1 MYQLFYNNDAFDSDI
16 DNWDVSQVTNMRET
30 FSGAT
35 AFGQSDAGQLRLESW
50 NTAQVTDMQATFF
63 YATAFN
69 GNIAHWNVAKVMNF
83 HATFE
88 HAESFNRDV
97 DGWNVAAATEMSYMF
112 KSAEAFNQ
120 AIGSWNLASV
130 TVRVD
135 EWMSGL
141 EAALRANEDAECN
154 GRVSRDNLVR
164 QLLTN
169 FQFASTFNGLCPP
182 HEFKSK
188 AALETAMIAYCADP
202 SAAEQGPPFGWG
214 YSIDQWDVSRLTDLS
229 NVNAQCRSAG
239 TTLSGDIDTWNVAQV
254 TDMTNFL
261 SGVSVG
267 TDFNHDL
274 ASWNVA
280 QVTSMSQMFA
290 QTRGFNADIG
300 GWNVAKVTDF
310 SAMFWAR
317 TPASPPASIATSAAG
332 TSRRRRPS
340 RPCLRT
346 ATWTCL
352 RRALTDAWA
361 ITAPAQWSSS
371 QLHMEYMSMWEY
383 YCLGPTERIL
393 TSAIRISLGAAC
405 ETYSMAG
412 LSSSAKIQEC
422 DDLRATPGPAPWCP
436 RRRASTRR
444 PLTRASRSTASRRCR
459 WATATFSRPTRRTR
473 TRAAP
478 RGATISTI

>member
-1 MYQLFYNNDAFDSDI
+1 MRCYQVACGCLQCYYNGF
-16 DNWDVSQVTNMRET
+16 
-30 FSGAT
+30 
-35 AFGQSDAGQLRLESW
+35 
-50 NTAQVTDMQATFF
+50 
-63 YATAFN
+63 
-69 GNIAHWNVAKVMNF
+69 
-83 HATFE
+83 
-88 HAESFNRDV
+88 
-97 DGWNVAAATEMSYMF
+97 
-112 KSAEAFNQ
+112 EAFNQ

-310 SAMFWAR
+310 SAMFLGAD
-317 TPASPPASIATSAAG
+317 ASVATSFNRDISSWNVAQ
-332 TSRRRRPS
+332 
-340 RPCLRT
+340 
-346 ATWTCL
+346 ATTFSSMFENSYMDPCL

-422 DDLRATPGPAPWCP
+422 DDLRGNSWTGAVVPKTPCVYQESFDACKPIDGIAQMSVGDCDFLETNSPYPDAGGTTRCDYFNNMKPGMCQCP
-436 RRRASTRR
+436 
-444 PLTRASRSTASRRCR
+444 
-459 WATATFSRPTRRTR
+459 
-473 TRAAP
+473 
-478 RGATISTI
+478 